1 MTYNDIRAVEHLLQ
15 LLAQLQES
23 PFPRTE
29 TFAVTLRA
37 IMQLV
42 SPKFGETYEQHSV
55 EFLRAEGR
63 VVAYLARI
71 AINNAYEAA
80 AASID
85 NAA

>member
-15 LLAQLQES
+15 LLSQLQEMTC
-23 PFPRTE
+23 PRTE

-37 IMQLV
+37 ILRLLNTK
-42 SPKFGETYEQHSV
+42 STETYEQHSV

>member
-1 MTYNDIRAVEHLLQ
+1 MTYDNIRALEHLLQ
-15 LLAQLQES
+15 MLAQLQDM
-23 PFPRTE
+23 PYPRTE

-37 IMQLV
+37 IMKLI

>member
-1 MTYNDIRAVEHLLQ
+1 MNYANIRAVEHLLQ
-15 LLAQLQES
+15 LLAQLQDA

-37 IMQLV
+37 IMQLI

-80 AASID
+80 ASEIER
-85 NAA
+85 AA